1 MCVSIQTRINNNNK
15 IHIKSMMLYDT
26 SSCVNELL
34 ELVAYICSLFIIMN
48 DGNLT
53 LTKNYYLYDMNRA
66 SLFTQEKFLT

>member
-1 MCVSIQTRINNNNK
+1 
-15 IHIKSMMLYDT
+15 MMLYDT

-66 SLFTQEKFLT
+66 SLFTQEKFPT